1 VVSDADK
8 NLYVQLSE
16 PFGSDMI
23 RKHPSKGVAYAPGAE
38 VVARLN
44 RVLGVYGWEWLIT
57 ARWTS
62 GEIGT
67 PETGVYPAWVMVEGV
82 LSINDT
88 FDPPRSV
95 KVSGVGGQQVKM
107 LSNGK
112 GPVDLG
118 DEWKGAATDALKK
131 ACMHRGVALDLARKE
146 EALAA
151 ELAMSAVPADPV
163 VIAWIGAAFAGM
175 PEADRGR
182 AKWDYNEIF
191 GVPGAL
197 TKPQEGDAIRFVEFA
212 TGVAWDTPAAAPV
225 RPAEPDSGGDG
236 TDSPPA
242 PPKAVEAL
250 RATVEALSPSA
261 QEAFNEWAADV
272 IPDMDKL
279 TVDQYDAAATFLGL

>member
-23 RKHPSKGVAYAPGAE
+23 RKAPVERRGIRPGAE

-151 ELAMSAVPADPV
+151 ELAMSAVPSDPV

-175 PEADRGR
+175 PEAESRARQMGLQRNIRCSGRPDETAGRGR
-182 AKWDYNEIF
+182 Y
-191 GVPGAL
+191 
-197 TKPQEGDAIRFVEFA
+197 
-212 TGVAWDTPAAAPV
+212 PV
-225 RPAEPDSGGDG
+225 RGVRYRRSLGHPRRGPCTGPQSRI
-236 TDSPPA
+236 
-242 PPKAVEAL
+242 V
-250 RATVEALSPSA
+250 
-261 QEAFNEWAADV
+261 
-272 IPDMDKL
+272 
-279 TVDQYDAAATFLGL
+279 AATAPTARPLRRKRWRHYGRPWKRYRLPLRKLSTNGRRT

>member
-1 VVSDADK
+1 MVSEGDK
-8 NLYVQLSE
+8 ELYGQLSE
-16 PFGSDMI
+16 PFGPDMI

-67 PETGVYPAWVMVEGV
+67 PETGVYPAWVMVEGTLRIIDEKAGRCV
-82 LSINDT
+82 M
-88 FDPPRSV
+88 
-95 KVSGVGGQQVKM
+95 VSGVGGQQVKM

-131 ACMHRGVALDLARKE
+131 ACMHRGIALDLARKE
-146 EALAA
+146 EAMAA

-163 VIAWIGAAFAGM
+163 VIAWIGAAFDGM
-175 PEADRGR
+175 AEAERKR

-191 GVPGAL
+191 GVPDAL
-197 TKPQEGDAIRFVEFA
+197 TKAQEGDAIRFVEFT
-212 TGVAWDTPAAAPV
+212 TGVAWDTPDTAPV
-225 RPAEPDSGGDG
+225 QPAEPNPAGGG

-250 RATVEALSPSA
+250 QATVEALSPSA

-272 IPDMDKL
+272 IPDMDAL